1 MSGDRSVALERYVF
15 DLSSTEWQT
24 PPNGDV
30 VNAAV
35 FAARGSLNKY
45 PDHAAT
51 RARRLLAERYG
62 IRAQQIVL
70 GNGAGDL
77 LQTAARTLLS
87 RDDELLMPWPSY
99 PLYPQM
105 ASRVGAR
112 PVPVALDDG
121 HVDPEAV
128 LAAIGPRTRVLV
140 ICNPNDPTGTYLDSP
155 ALAELLSLVPDYI
168 YVLLDEALVHFQDR
182 EPEDACLQLVQEFPK
197 LIVFRSFSNT
207 YALSGLRAG
216 YAVGST
222 EVAELLESLAP
233 VLGVNVVTQATV
245 EFALRQGDAELLR
258 RRELVTAE
266 RDRFDSAL
274 ASLPFDAPPSQAHFV
289 WLRARG
295 MSGNELAAA
304 LQRGGVV
311 VFPGSALGD
320 ADHVR
325 VSLKSVAATDRL
337 LSVLSGLSASANG
350 HPATVYDTSAGTR
363 AAWVVGSDLQA
374 SAA

>member
-1 MSGDRSVALERYVF
+1 MRGDRSAALERYVF
-15 DLSSTEWQT
+15 DLSSTEWQA
-24 PPNGDV
+24 PPDGDV
-30 VNAAV
+30 VSAAV

-62 IRAQQIVL
+62 IRAQQIVM

-87 RDDELLMPWPSY
+87 RGDELLTPWPSY
-99 PLYPQM
+99 LLYPQM

-155 ALAELLSLVPDYI
+155 ALAELLKLVPDYV

-182 EPEDACLQLVQEFPK
+182 EPEDACLQLVHEFPK
-197 LIVFRSFSNT
+197 LVVFRSFSNA

-222 EVAELLESLAP
+222 EVAALLESLAP
-233 VLGVNVVTQATV
+233 VLGVNAVTQAAV
-245 EFALRQGDAELLR
+245 ESVLRQGDTELLR

-266 RDRFDSAL
+266 RDRLDSAL
-274 ASLPFDAPPSQAHFV
+274 SSLPFDAPPSQAHFV

-311 VFPGSALGD
+311 VFPGSGLGD

-325 VSLKSVAATDRL
+325 VSLKSAAGTDRM
-337 LSVLSGLSASANG
+337 LSVLSGLSASADG
-350 HPATVYDTSAGTR
+350 HPATADDMAARTR
-363 AAWVVGSDLQA
+363 AAWVVGADLEA